1 MQPMIIYCEIVKL
14 RHLRKATNF
23 GQDISQGIPRERMG
37 DMLCAKGSS
46 GERLVVGARRH
57 GFCSDT

>member
-14 RHLRKATNF
+14 RPPRKAMNF
-23 GQDISQGIPRERMG
+23 GQYISQGSPRERMG

-46 GERLVVGARRH
+46 GGRLVVGARRH